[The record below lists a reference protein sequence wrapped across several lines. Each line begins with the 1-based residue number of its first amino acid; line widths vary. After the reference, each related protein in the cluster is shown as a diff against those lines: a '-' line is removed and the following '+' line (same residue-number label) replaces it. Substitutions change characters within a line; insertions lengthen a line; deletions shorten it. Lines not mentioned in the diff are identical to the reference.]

1 MEIKVCGMRDQD
13 NCTRLLTEV
22 APDWMGLIFY
32 AKSPRFVSEEMAA
45 YLQPLSVKKVGVFV
59 RETEKEMLR
68 LSALFGL
75 SALQLHG
82 GESVDEVKSLR
93 EATDLELWK
102 VVSVGETIDWNA
114 LAPFVP
120 YVDKFLFDTATA
132 AHGGSGK
139 QFDWQL
145 LENYPFATG
154 FYLSGGIN
162 ESHASALGG
171 LKQRLPRLLGL
182 DLNSGFEVAPGL
194 KNIEKLQA
202 FTQNL
207 SS

>member
-1 MEIKVCGMRDQD
+1 MEIKVCGMRDWD
-13 NCTRLLTEV
+13 NCNRLVSEV
-22 APDWMGLIFY
+22 APNWMGLIFY

-45 YLQPLSVKKVGVFV
+45 YLGPLPVKKVGVFV

-68 LSALFGL
+68 LSTLFGL

-82 GESVDEVKSLR
+82 GETVAEVKSLR

-102 VVSVGETIDWNA
+102 VVSVGEAIDWNS
-114 LAPFVP
+114 LEPFLP

-139 QFDWQL
+139 QFDWHL
-145 LENYPFATG
+145 LETYPFNKG
-154 FYLSGGIN
+154 FYLSGGLGA
-162 ESHASALGG
+162 EHAAAVAG

-194 KNIEKLQA
+194 KSIEKLQA
-202 FTQNL
+202 FTHNL

>member
-22 APDWMGLIFY
+22 APDWMGMIFY
-32 AKSPRFVSEEMAA
+32 AKSPRLVSEEMAA
-45 YLQPLSVKKVGVFV
+45 YLRPLPVKKVGVFV

-68 LSALFGL
+68 LSTLFGL

-93 EATDLELWK
+93 EASALELWR
-102 VVSVGETIDWNA
+102 VVSVGEAIDWNA

-139 QFDWQL
+139 QFDWRL
-145 LENYPFATG
+145 LETYPFATG

-162 ESHASALGG
+162 ETHASTLTD
-171 LKQRLPRLLGL
+171 LKQRLPRMLGL

-202 FTQNL
+202 FTHNL

>member
-32 AKSPRFVSEEMAA
+32 AKSPRVVSEEMAA
-45 YLQPLSVKKVGVFV
+45 YLQPLAVKKVGVFV

-68 LSALFGL
+68 LSTLFGL

-82 GESVDEVKSLR
+82 GETVDEVKSLC
-93 EATDLELWK
+93 EATALELWK
-102 VVSVGETIDWNA
+102 VVSVGESIDWTA

-139 QFDWQL
+139 QFDWQV
-145 LENYPFATG
+145 LETYPYATG

-162 ESHASALGG
+162 ESHTSALEG

-182 DLNSGFEVAPGL
+182 DLNSGFELAPGL
-194 KNIEKLQA
+194 KNIEKLQS
-202 FTQNL
+202 FTKNL

>member
-22 APDWMGLIFY
+22 VPDWMGLIFY
-32 AKSPRFVSEEMAA
+32 AKSPRYVSEEMAA
-45 YLQPLSVKKVGVFV
+45 YLRPLSVKKVGVFV
-59 RETEKEMLR
+59 KETEKEMLR

-93 EATDLELWK
+93 ESTNLELWK
-102 VVSVGETIDWNA
+102 VVSVGETIDWKS
-114 LAPFVP
+114 LEPFLP

-139 QFDWQL
+139 QFDWRL
-145 LENYPFATG
+145 LETYPFNNG
-154 FYLSGGIN
+154 FYLSGGLN
-162 ESHASALGG
+162 ETHASALTA
-171 LKQRLPRLLGL
+171 LKQRLPRMLGL
-182 DLNSGFEVAPGL
+182 DLNSGFEVAPAL

-202 FTQNL
+202 FTHNL

>member
-22 APDWMGLIFY
+22 APDWMGVIFY
-32 AKSPRFVSEEMAA
+32 AKSPRYVSEEMAA
-45 YLQPLSVKKVGVFV
+45 YLQPLPIKKVGVFV
-59 RETEKEMLR
+59 RETEEEMLR
-68 LSALFGL
+68 LSTLFGL

-82 GESVDEVKSLR
+82 GETVDEVKSLR
-93 EATDLELWK
+93 ESTALELWK
-102 VVSVGETIDWNA
+102 VVSVGESLDWNA

-139 QFDWQL
+139 QFDWQV
-145 LENYPFATG
+145 LETYPFATG

-162 ESHASALGG
+162 ETHAGALVS
-171 LKQRLPRLLGL
+171 LKQRIPRLLGL

-202 FTQNL
+202 FTHNL

>member
-32 AKSPRFVSEEMAA
+32 AKSPRVVSEEMAA
-45 YLQPLSVKKVGVFV
+45 YLQPLPVKKVGVFV

-68 LSALFGL
+68 LSTLFGL

-93 EATDLELWK
+93 ESTALELWK
-102 VVSVGETIDWNA
+102 VVSVGESLDWNA

-120 YVDKFLFDTATA
+120 FVDKFLFDTATA

-139 QFDWQL
+139 QFDWQV
-145 LENYPFATG
+145 LETYPFATG

-162 ESHASALGG
+162 ETHARTVVS
-171 LKQRLPRLLGL
+171 LKQRVPRLLGV
-182 DLNSGFEVAPGL
+182 DLNSGFEVSPGL

-202 FTQNL
+202 FTHNL